1 MRRELLNSVNEAIY
15 EYDLSLNETG
25 VAELKDAITSIQKY
39 EDKNTKLPFSLVT
52 KQGCLCKNFK
62 HSEQL
67 FELVGLNK
75 LTAYFKINLHKFISK
90 HPVLRRSTLS
100 SHYLKNNLKTSDDV
114 MNYCCFFLLFSYR
127 ENFSSILRIFILL

>member
-1 MRRELLNSVNEAIY
+1 MNSVNETIY
-15 EYDLSLNETG
+15 EYDLNLNETG

-67 FELVGLNK
+67 FELVGLSK
-75 LTAYFKINLHKFISK
+75 LSAYFKINLHKFISK
-90 HPVLRRSTLS
+90 HLVLGRSTLS
-100 SHYLKNNLKTSDDV
+100 SHYFKNNLKTSDDV
-114 MNYCCFFLLFSYR
+114 MIYCCFLYFSHIVKNFLLS
-127 ENFSSILRIFILL
+127 